1 MAKSKIKIIAEVGVN
16 HNGSIKSALRY
27 IKAAKSAGADAVKF
41 QLFSA
46 DKLVTRQAKTAKY
59 QESLTGNK
67 NQFDLLKKLELTQND
82 IISLQREAKIQDIDF
97 ICTPFDIDSLKFL
110 MDQKISAIKLSS
122 GDFDNI
128 FFHHEIIRRKY
139 PVILSSGMSD
149 FSEIKKVIDL
159 YISKRHK
166 MITLLHCVSVYP
178 AEIKKLNLNFIST
191 LKKLYPDLIIGF
203 SDHTNEILTG
213 ALSCSAGAKVIEKH
227 ITFSNNFLGPDHK
240 ASLTISNFK
249 KYTKMIRLAQI
260 SLGKEIKSIYN
271 DELEIKKIARKS
283 LAYSKDLKKGNR
295 ISKGSMHALRPGNG
309 ISTFEYKNLIG
320 KILKKD
326 VKKNTLL
333 RGSDFLNG

>member
-1 MAKSKIKIIAEVGVN
+1 
-16 HNGSIKSALRY
+16 
-27 IKAAKSAGADAVKF
+27 
-41 QLFSA
+41 
-46 DKLVTRQAKTAKY
+46 
-59 QESLTGNK
+59 
-67 NQFDLLKKLELTQND
+67 
-82 IISLQREAKIQDIDF
+82 
-97 ICTPFDIDSLKFL
+97 
-110 MDQKISAIKLSS
+110 
-122 GDFDNI
+122 
-128 FFHHEIIRRKY
+128 
-139 PVILSSGMSD
+139 VILSSGMSD

-227 ITFSNNFLGPDHK
+227 ITFSNNFPGPDHK

-295 ISKGSMHALRPGNG
+295 ISKDSMHALRPGNG